1 MLNEEENV
9 NLKIKEGVLVIK
21 DIFNTGPGVIWT
33 QVSIFSLSVSQVFI
47 ILLHAEVTL
56 QLNTGDINVAQQLGE
71 MDGGPQE
78 GVDQ

>member
-33 QVSIFSLSVSQVFI
+33 QVSIFSLSVSQLF